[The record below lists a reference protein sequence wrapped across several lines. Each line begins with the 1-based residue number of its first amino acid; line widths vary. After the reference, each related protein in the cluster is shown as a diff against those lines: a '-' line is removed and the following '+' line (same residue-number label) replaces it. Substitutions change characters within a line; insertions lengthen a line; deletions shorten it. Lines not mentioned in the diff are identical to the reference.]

1 MAKTA
6 QKDDI
11 DPTKLRN
18 FSESD
23 INDAREGFSVFTKG
37 KQLGSLTDLTSFIDS
52 AGLAVRY
59 PTVASI
65 LSKLAASN
73 PKGLN
78 FKSFMEGFQSHLG
91 NSNTKPGSQKLFE
104 TIDIDSKKTLD
115 IERLSSLTKE
125 IGLNITAEDLRHLI
139 KNDFNCQDGVVTCE
153 ALQKRLAKIKSN

>member
-1 MAKTA
+1 MAKPV

-37 KQLGSLTDLTSFIDS
+37 QLGSLTDLTSFIES
-52 AGLAVRY
+52 AGLAAKY

-78 FKSFMEGFQSHLG
+78 FKSFMESFQSHLG
-91 NSNTKPGSQKLFE
+91 NSNTKPGTQKLFE
-104 TIDIDSKKTLD
+104 TIDIDSKKSLD
-115 IERLSSLTKE
+115 IDRLSSLTKE
-125 IGLNITAEDLRHLI
+125 IGLNITPEDLQYLI
-139 KNDFNCQDGVVTCE
+139 KNDFNCQDGNLTCE
-153 ALQKRLAKIKSN
+153 ALQKRIAKIKSN